1 MFQKRFS
8 IVGQVWSQWLLIEST
23 MMISSIFFYFSWK
36 ALGKAFFPSVR
47 HGSVWHL
54 TAYFLGWRHCI
65 SDYIQ
70 WRNRYTWTN
79 HSTPSLV
86 VSCEVPLLLVTKFRS
101 INFSCV
107 WLGQDSCRLCKVE
120 SFIFI
125 WGCLALI
132 SRLGWRH
139 RVSSSL
145 FFNTRIV
152 SYRDVKKKFSRG
164 QIDIGE
170 PRWPRLA
177 RPFKHYIYRE
187 KKHKN

>member
-1 MFQKRFS
+1 M
-8 IVGQVWSQWLLIEST
+8 
-23 MMISSIFFYFSWK
+23 
-36 ALGKAFFPSVR
+36 VR

-54 TAYFLGWRHCI
+54 TAYFLGWRRCI

-70 WRNRYTWTN
+70 WRNRYTRTN

-86 VSCEVPLLLVTKFRS
+86 VSCEVPPLLVTKFRS

-177 RPFKHYIYRE
+177 RSFKHYIYRE
-187 KKHKN
+187 KNTKIKNQNHIDPRRDRVDELSGF

>member
-1 MFQKRFS
+1 M
-8 IVGQVWSQWLLIEST
+8 
-23 MMISSIFFYFSWK
+23 
-36 ALGKAFFPSVR
+36 VR

-54 TAYFLGWRHCI
+54 TAYFLGWRRCI

-70 WRNRYTWTN
+70 WRNRYTRTN

-86 VSCEVPLLLVTKFRS
+86 VSCEVPPLLVTKFRS

-152 SYRDVKKKFSRG
+152 SYRDVKKKVFAGANWHRRATMAPSG
-164 QIDIGE
+164 QTIQTLYLQGKKTQKLKIKTILIHAGTVWTN
-170 PRWPRLA
+170 RRVFRA
-177 RPFKHYIYRE
+177 RHFPDPDCRCVAPI
-187 KKHKN
+187 